1 MMSDRRINLLSPF
14 LAIAGALGVL
24 ISSPGL
30 ARDGVT
36 SCLIAEA
43 ETEAGKVWRHKLE
56 VQVPEGENCRIYIID
71 DKDRKSWL
79 YCSLQRSVANPVSE
93 TCDDPLDDKDYDA
106 WMAKAVCDGRS
117 LMASCRRE
125 VPLQPG
131 QRSSD

>member
-1 MMSDRRINLLSPF
+1 MFGSRTRSLTLL
-14 LAIAGALGVL
+14 LAIVGAPGLLV
-24 ISSPGL
+24 SSPVQG
-30 ARDGVT
+30 RDGVT

-56 VQVPEGENCRIYIID
+56 VQVPEGGHCRIYIID
-71 DKDRKSWL
+71 DKDRKSWR
-79 YCSLQRSVANPVSE
+79 YCSLKRSANNPVSE
-93 TCDDPLDDKDYDA
+93 TCDDPVDDKDYDA
-106 WMAKAVCDGRS
+106 WMAKAVCGGQN

>member
-1 MMSDRRINLLSPF
+1 MMSVRRVKSLTLF
-14 LAIAGALGVL
+14 LAIASALVVL
-24 ISSPGL
+24 NSSPGL
-30 ARDGVT
+30 AREGVT

-79 YCSLQRSVANPVSE
+79 YCSLQRSVSNPVSE

-106 WMAKAVCDGRS
+106 WMAKAVCGGRN
-117 LMASCRRE
+117 LMAACRRE

>member
-1 MMSDRRINLLSPF
+1 MMSVRRIYSITTF
-14 LAIAGALGVL
+14 LAIASAFGVL
-24 ISSPGL
+24 FSSPGL

-43 ETEAGKVWRHKLE
+43 ETETGKVWRHKLE
-56 VQVPEGENCRIYIID
+56 VQVPEGEHCRIYIID
-71 DKDRKSWL
+71 DKDRNSWR
-79 YCSLQRSVANPVSE
+79 YCSLQRSANNPVSD

-106 WMAKAVCDGRS
+106 WTAKAVCDGRN

-131 QRSSD
+131 QISGD

>member
-1 MMSDRRINLLSPF
+1 MMSVRRIMTITLF

-24 ISSPGL
+24 TSSPGE

-36 SCLIAEA
+36 SCLIVEA

-56 VQVPEGENCRIYIID
+56 VQVPDGEVCRIFVID
-71 DKDRKSWL
+71 DKDRKNWR
-79 YCSLQRSVANPVSE
+79 YCSLQRSVNNPVSDI
-93 TCDDPLDDKDYDA
+93 CDDPVDDKDYDA
-106 WMAKAVCDGRS
+106 WMAKAVCDGRN

-131 QRSSD
+131 QLSRD